1 MHDAS
6 IQPHLDDLAPPPPS
20 APAPTAVGPGDPSE
34 VGSIH
39 GTVAAH
45 HAKGDARGAETIW
58 RSNPREQGL
67 LGLTDAIRWFGS
79 LGWSISV
86 PLIDSQPYD
95 LVVDDG
101 QRLHRVQVKTTTRR
115 SPYGVYVVQLETR
128 GGNQSFNTG
137 KPFDPGACDLLYVLT
152 DARTRYLIPTAEITS
167 KTALSL
173 GRKVSTYRLPAHEG

>member
-1 MHDAS
+1 VHDAS
-6 IQPHLDDLAPPPPS
+6 TQPHLRGLAPSPTPGPS
-20 APAPTAVGPGDPSE
+20 PGAAGPGVLSE
-34 VGSIH
+34 AGTTR

-45 HAKGDARGAETIW
+45 HAKGDARASDTIW
-58 RSNPREQGL
+58 RANPREQGL

-79 LGWSISV
+79 QGWSISM

-101 QRLHRVQVKTTTRR
+101 QQLHRVQVKTTTRR
-115 SPYGVYVVQLETR
+115 SPYGIYVVQLETR

-152 DARTRYLIPTAEITS
+152 DARTRYLIPTGMITS
-167 KTALSL
+167 KTAMSL
-173 GRKVSTYRLPAHEG
+173 GRKVSTYRLAADNG